1 MQRAEPWDRSVLG
14 VAASVEAVTG
24 LALMVAPQVVARLLF
39 GVEMTGVA
47 IVIGRVAGIALI
59 ALGVGC
65 WLGRNEADGAGS
77 ALSAMLT
84 YDLLVTAYLLVVG
97 LGTEF
102 VGPLLWP
109 AVAAH
114 AVLTALLGRSWL
126 RARQA

>member
-1 MQRAEPWDRSVLG
+1 
-14 VAASVEAVTG
+14 
-24 LALMVAPQVVARLLF
+24 
-39 GVEMTGVA
+39 
-47 IVIGRVAGIALI
+47 
-59 ALGVGC
+59 
-65 WLGRNEADGAGS
+65 
-77 ALSAMLT
+77 MLT

-114 AVLTALLGRSWL
+114 AVLTALLARFWI